1 MSITVPLEGFGG
13 GGNPL
18 NFKESTEHPGCYYR
32 TVDGATEWLNPP
44 MVVGTEY
51 RTVERHKGNVVYTK
65 AVNLGT
71 LPNATEKSVTL
82 NIVGTKIVAMHAIAV
97 TDTGTFEFFPITYNE
112 GIGATAWV
120 DSKKIKVI
128 TFYDYSEY
136 TGTAFVKYIK

>member
-1 MSITVPLEGFGG
+1 MSITVPLDGFG

-18 NFKESTEHPGCYYR
+18 NFKESTQHPGCYYR

-51 RTVERHKGNVVYTK
+51 RTVERYKGNVVYTK

-82 NIVGTKIVAMHAIAV
+82 NIAGTKIVSMRAIAI
-97 TDTGTFEFFPITYNE
+97 DSDGTFEFFPITYSE
-112 GIGATAWV
+112 DIGATVWV
-120 DSKKIKVI
+120 SSKKIMI
-128 TFYDYSEY
+128 GTFQDYSNY
-136 TGTAFVKYIK
+136 TGTAFIKYTK